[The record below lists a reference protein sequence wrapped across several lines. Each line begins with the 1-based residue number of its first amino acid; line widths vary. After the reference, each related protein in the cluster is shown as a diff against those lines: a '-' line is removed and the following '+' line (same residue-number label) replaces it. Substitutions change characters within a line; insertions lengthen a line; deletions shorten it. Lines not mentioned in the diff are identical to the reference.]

1 MAIKH
6 VKQYYLQI
14 QEEYLEMRDNVEEL
28 KELMAEGSISEEEC
42 QVAIEE
48 MNKVKVN
55 YENLAYFILLLN
67 KPKRKDAKED
77 EITKSWYDA
86 LSGVSKEAYL
96 DESKDALAVIKK
108 LIKEGEIRNESRK
121 CK

>member
-67 KPKRKDAKED
+67 KPKRKDANED